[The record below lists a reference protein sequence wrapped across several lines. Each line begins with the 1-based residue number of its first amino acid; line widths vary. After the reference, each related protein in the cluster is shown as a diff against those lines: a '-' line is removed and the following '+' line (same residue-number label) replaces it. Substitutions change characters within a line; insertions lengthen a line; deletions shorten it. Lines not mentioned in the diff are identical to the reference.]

1 MSEIRVEEF
10 DNIVIIFISG
20 EVTMVTVND
29 IDNTCKKYLN
39 SDIDVLALDMKGV
52 QFIDSFGISRVI
64 KESKAFASQ
73 GIEFVLV
80 NLNDNIN
87 QIFKIATFDRLFKIM
102 TKDEFNYKY
111 FNSKLTHSQKYDR
124 SGNQSL

>member
-1 MSEIRVEEF
+1 MSKIRVEEF
-10 DNIVIIFISG
+10 ESIVIVYISG
-20 EVTMVTVND
+20 EVTMVTIND

-39 SDIDVLALDMKGV
+39 SDIDVLALDMKEV

-73 GIEFVLV
+73 GIEFILI

-87 QIFKIATFDRLFKIM
+87 QIFKIATFDRLFTIM
-102 TKDEFNYKY
+102 TKDEFSKKFLNAELTHPENYK
-111 FNSKLTHSQKYDR
+111 R
-124 SGNQSL
+124 